1 MVQFPPHMGGVG
13 RMEMRIAVT
22 DKLSASSKV
31 ADGPAILMGMLIGTD
46 GSNNPTVTVY
56 NSTDNS
62 GAEVVPTAEY
72 DATVIGL
79 NGYAPGYGKSCK
91 NGIYC
96 EISCAGA
103 VEVVIDYIP
112 LEG

>member
-1 MVQFPPHMGGVG
+1 
-13 RMEMRIAVT
+13 MRIATV

-31 ADGPAILMGMLIGTD
+31 ADGPAVLLGMLIGTD
-46 GSNNPTVTVY
+46 GSNNPTITLY
-56 NSTDNS
+56 DSTDNS
-62 GAEVVPTAEY
+62 GTEVVPTAEY

-96 EISCAGA
+96 EITCAGT
-103 VEVVIDYIP
+103 VEVSIDYIAS
-112 LEG
+112 EG